1 MNTGSRGS
9 SALGGR
15 ALALKT
21 TSSNATQSTSERLL
35 ATAAHLFR
43 TKGYAATT
51 TREIASKLGLQ
62 KGSLYYHIEGKE
74 DLLYRLCVDSLSR
87 LHGAAQKA
95 VDQEEGAPAKINAL
109 MLSHVTGML
118 ADRDMHA
125 TMLIE
130 LRSLTGA
137 RRADVIRL
145 RDQYEELIMGVI
157 SEGQREG
164 TIRSD
169 VDFKYLCLA
178 MLNIMN
184 WTIFWF
190 DPIRELTAGS
200 LAEILATVYLQGIM
214 RDKEK

>member
-1 MNTGSRGS
+1 MNRGSRGAA
-9 SALGGR
+9 ALGGR
-15 ALALKT
+15 TLALKT

-87 LHGAAQKA
+87 IHGAAQKA
-95 VDQEEGAPAKINAL
+95 VDQEQGAPAKINAL
-109 MLSHVTGML
+109 MLCHVTSML

-145 RDQYEELIMGVI
+145 RDQYEKLIMGVI
-157 SEGQREG
+157 FEGQREG

-169 VDFKYLCLA
+169 VDVKYLCLA

-190 DPIRELTAGS
+190 DPKRDLTAGS

-214 RDKEK
+214 RDTEK

>member
-1 MNTGSRGS
+1 
-9 SALGGR
+9 
-15 ALALKT
+15 
-21 TSSNATQSTSERLL
+21 
-35 ATAAHLFR
+35 
-43 TKGYAATT
+43 
-51 TREIASKLGLQ
+51 
-62 KGSLYYHIEGKE
+62 
-74 DLLYRLCVDSLSR
+74 
-87 LHGAAQKA
+87 
-95 VDQEEGAPAKINAL
+95 VDQEEGALAKINAL
-109 MLSHVTGML
+109 ILRHVVGML

-169 VDFKYLCLA
+169 LDVRYLCLA
-178 MLNIMN
+178 MLNIVN

-190 DPIRELTAGS
+190 DPKRELTAGS
-200 LAEILATVYLQGIM
+200 LAEILATVYLQGVG
-214 RDKEK
+214 RQDKEK

>member
-1 MNTGSRGS
+1 MNPGSRES
-9 SALGGR
+9 FALGGR
-15 ALALKT
+15 ALELET
-21 TSSNATQSTSERLL
+21 TSSNATQTTSERLL
-35 ATAAHLFR
+35 AVSAHLFR

-62 KGSLYYHIEGKE
+62 KGSLYHHIEGKE

-95 VDQEEGAPAKINAL
+95 VDQEEGALAKINAL
-109 MLSHVTGML
+109 ILRHVVGML

-169 VDFKYLCLA
+169 LDVRYLCLVRPA
-178 MLNIMN
+178 KGAHSWVIGR
-184 WTIFWF
+184 
-190 DPIRELTAGS
+190 DPSHRVPTGS
-200 LAEILATVYLQGIM
+200 RAA
-214 RDKEK
+214 R

>member
-145 RDQYEELIMGVI
+145 RDQYEELITGVI

-169 VDFKYLCLA
+169 VDFKYLGLA